1 MNDIIEDIH
10 VIESDIDKVD
20 EKCNKIK
27 CEPILDALKAVLKL
41 ILDCFKCVYDTL
53 TFCKKKD

>member
-10 VIESDIDKVD
+10 VIESDLDKVD

-41 ILDCFKCVYDTL
+41 IVDCFKCVYDTL

>member
-1 MNDIIEDIH
+1 MNEIIEDIH

-27 CEPILDALKAVLKL
+27 CEPILDALKAILKL

>member
-20 EKCNKIK
+20 ELGKYYYQLNKS
-27 CEPILDALKAVLKL
+27 LR
-41 ILDCFKCVYDTL
+41 VYKYGNRRKRKYEND
-53 TFCKKKD
+53 DEE